1 MPDNTNESAKPI
13 ETADSS
19 LKKATT
25 SEAAKEALNGLAQS
39 SDPTQ
44 RAQEVSQATSVL
56 VHNGDLPQLL
66 LVFDGNE
73 NLGKLGMGDDQ
84 INKNDPKEMAALQSA
99 AETGSFTDV
108 DGNVVT
114 LTSAEQIAAQAL
126 LENFDAIEA
135 TGGDGAGDQIVS
147 TADINHAATDATA
160 QAALGTR
167 YGDLESVVMAFPG
180 LEDGSVDPAAFTKVF
195 GKDAVSKTDI
205 ETLLRSPEFDNLTE
219 QQQRGVLALYS
230 QYDSIA
236 GRDGDASSVTPDEVW
251 GAAGD
256 IGINYGGNKDSMAEQ
271 QAEIDAYEG
280 SGQSQTAVTAD
291 TVDGIIRDLEKPM
304 PSGLAVFDY
313 LDSIDQ
319 NPDGSITQEQV
330 HALATSPILSLMDP
344 KMAASIQTLDQNWDQ
359 LSGGKDSMTITDLA
373 AQSTSYKDDTTPEAI
388 KAHAVEAA
396 APPTAGQ
403 IDDAMR
409 AVYQTNPGTKTSVF
423 DSLTAGQEGAAEE
436 RKGFTKDDID
446 RTLEDYSSIYG
457 ADSPEYKAAQQ
468 SLGQIRTDFDKYD
481 TNGDGSISYSEMK
494 ALSGDERSVS
504 ELQANYAPA
513 DSDTMSQLLAAG
525 GDYSHQTGQKNL
537 TQDELRTY
545 IGQLPEDSPERA
557 TLQYVLNHY
566 DQIKA
571 VDDDDKNLTW
581 NDIETFAGTDGDSD
595 PAGNSSN
602 LKPGDKVPLGIGYGT
617 VNADGTVS
625 YTIGKW
631 TNEDQRE
638 VPNLLANT
646 VLDMWGFEGPY
657 SDDLINQTLA
667 VIQTANPDVDILTYP
682 TGIELTIPGEPPS
695 TEDE

>member
-1 MPDNTNESAKPI
+1 MPDTTNESAKPI

-114 LTSAEQIAAQAL
+114 LTAAEQIAAQAL
-126 LENFDAIEA
+126 FENFDAIEK
-135 TGGDGAGDQIVS
+135 TGVDGAGDSIIS

-160 QAALGTR
+160 QAALGAR

-219 QQQRGVLALYS
+219 QQQRGVLALYT

-251 GAAGD
+251 GAAGEV
-256 IGINYGGNKDSMAEQ
+256 GINFGGNKDSMAEQ

-280 SGQSQTAVTAD
+280 SQSQTPVTGD

-330 HALATSPILSLMDP
+330 HALATSPMLSLMDP
-344 KMAASIQTLDQNWDQ
+344 KMAASIQTLDQNWHQ
-359 LSGGKDSMTITDLA
+359 LSGGKDTMTITDLA
-373 AQSTSYKDDTTPEAI
+373 AQSTSYKDDATPEAI

-403 IDDAMR
+403 VDDAMR
-409 AVYQTNPGTKTSVF
+409 AIYQSNPGTNTTVF
-423 DSLTAGQEGAAEE
+423 DSLTAGQEGAAED

-468 SLGQIRTDFDKYD
+468 SLGQIRSDFDKYD
-481 TNGDGSISYSEMK
+481 TNGDGAISYSEMK
-494 ALSGDERSVS
+494 ALSGDGRSVS
-504 ELQANYAPA
+504 ELQANYGPA
-513 DSDTMSQLLAAG
+513 DSATMSKLLAAG

-545 IGQLPEDSPERA
+545 ISQLPADSPEKA

-571 VDDDDKNLTW
+571 ADGDAKTLTW
-581 NDIETFAGTDGDSD
+581 NDIETFAGSDGSS
-595 PAGNSSN
+595 ASSGNSSN
-602 LKPGDKVPLGIGYGT
+602 LKPGDKVPLGIGTGV
-617 VNADGTVS
+617 VNEDGTVS
-625 YTIGKW
+625 YTIGEW
-631 TNEDQRE
+631 TQEDQRE
-638 VPNLLANT
+638 TPNLLANT

-657 SDDLINQTLA
+657 SDELIKQTLA
-667 VIQTANPDVDILTYP
+667 VIQTANPDVDILNYP
-682 TGIELTIPGEPPS
+682 TGVEITIPGEPPS
-695 TEDE
+695 SEEE